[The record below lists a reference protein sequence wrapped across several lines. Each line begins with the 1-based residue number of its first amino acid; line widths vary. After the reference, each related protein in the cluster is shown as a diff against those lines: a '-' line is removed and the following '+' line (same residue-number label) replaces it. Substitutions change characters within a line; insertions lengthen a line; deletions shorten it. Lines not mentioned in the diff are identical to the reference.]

1 MVQSAFKTLDF
12 SEQAVNSIWKLVAVI
27 LHLGN
32 IEFDSIESNGE
43 NVAALANEKE
53 VISVANLL
61 EVTREDLRQ
70 TLLTRVIAAHSEVNS
85 L

>member
-1 MVQSAFKTLDF
+1 MVQNAFKTLDF

>member
-1 MVQSAFKTLDF
+1 M
-12 SEQAVNSIWKLVAVI
+12 AVI

-32 IEFDSIESNGE
+32 IEFNSIESNGE

-61 EVTREDLRQ
+61 QVTQEELRQ
-70 TLLTRVIAAHSEVNS
+70 ALLTRVIAAHGEVNS

>member
-1 MVQSAFKTLDF
+1 MVQNAFKTLDF

-32 IEFDSIESNGE
+32 IEFNSIESNGE

>member
-1 MVQSAFKTLDF
+1 MVQNAFKTLDF

-32 IEFDSIESNGE
+32 IEFNSIESNGE

-61 EVTREDLRQ
+61 QVTQEELRQ
-70 TLLTRVIAAHSEVNS
+70 ALLTRVIAAHGEVNS